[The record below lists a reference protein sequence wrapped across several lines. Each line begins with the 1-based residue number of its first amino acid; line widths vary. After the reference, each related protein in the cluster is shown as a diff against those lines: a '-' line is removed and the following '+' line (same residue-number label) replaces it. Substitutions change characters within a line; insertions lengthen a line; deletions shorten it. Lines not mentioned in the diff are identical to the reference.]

1 MSFSVGL
8 SGISVIFALGGMA
21 YLIFKRVS
29 PVIAGP
35 VAALVVILLSSPNS
49 AMSVVEAITKTYIGG
64 VAGFFISYFL
74 IFLLGN
80 IFGNLYQISG
90 AASKIGQEISRV
102 FGARRVMFCMIA
114 CMLSSAVL
122 SYGGINSF
130 VIIFAVYPIALKLF
144 EEADVPDYM
153 LPGIVCGGM
162 WTFAMTGPFTP
173 QVPNFISME
182 NLGTTASA
190 GLVPGMIGT
199 IAMAV
204 FIVIY
209 MTWEAN
215 RAKKRGEH
223 FTLPQHVQKVEEDS
237 PKPLFMI
244 SMVPLLFVIIMFNV
258 FPQITIVVWLLFGVI
273 LAVVL
278 FWKHLPK
285 GKLMETVNNAA
296 ASAVTININTAAIV
310 GFGSVAKTS
319 LFYAYA
325 VQVLEASTANPYI
338 VAAVGANV
346 FAGIL
351 GSASGGLALM
361 YSSLKDTFL
370 AYGAQGYNVGYIHR
384 LIAFSAGSLDT
395 TPWNGSIVSVFAITG
410 TTHVK
415 SFKYNFITCGII
427 PLLVTFLFVL
437 PYCMYTG

>member
-1 MSFSVGL
+1 
-8 SGISVIFALGGMA
+8 
-21 YLIFKRVS
+21 
-29 PVIAGP
+29 
-35 VAALVVILLSSPNS
+35 
-49 AMSVVEAITKTYIGG
+49 
-64 VAGFFISYFL
+64 
-74 IFLLGN
+74 FLLGN
-80 IFGNLYQISG
+80 ILGNIYQISG

-102 FGARRVMFCMIA
+102 FGAKRIMFCMIA

-199 IAMAV
+199 VAMAV
-204 FIVIY
+204 CIVIY

-223 FTLPQHVQKVEEDS
+223 FIFPRHVQKVEEDS
-237 PKPLFMI
+237 PKPPFVI
-244 SMVPLLFVIIMFNV
+244 SMIPLLFVIIMFNV
-258 FPQITIVVWLLFGVI
+258 FTQITIIVWLLFGDI
-273 LAVVL
+273 LAVIL
-278 FWKHLPK
+278 FWKYLPK
-285 GKLMETVNNAA
+285 SKLMDTINNAA

-310 GFGSVAKTS
+310 GFGSVAKIS
-319 LFYAYA
+319 LFYTYA

-346 FAGIL
+346 FASIL

-370 AYGAQGYNVGYIHR
+370 LYGAQGYNLGYIHR